1 MPKMGNTVKSVILS
15 EWHIAEGQPVKIGA
29 PFFSYETDKTQ
40 VEHKAQEEGIV
51 LKILVE
57 PNQEIAVFSPVAIV
71 GQLDEDISSLLEE
84 FGPAS
89 KSQPQVDQST
99 PTAPEKPRLTSATK
113 TSPQPQPNVQPE
125 QKLPEQALESS
136 QLSFSPRA
144 IRTLRRSG
152 WRPDLMGPAKPGQ
165 NRLVSQD
172 VLSSMNLAKTK
183 GALSSPSA
191 NLIDQLISDAAQ
203 ANGDAP
209 FDYQPMRRAIA
220 RAMLQSQSQSAAA
233 TLVISVDATNLTKVH
248 KEFKNASQ
256 KGGPRISIN
265 DLIILATSR
274 VLPKYSQTIN
284 AHVFDDR
291 AIAHRHAHIAIAVDT
306 PGGLIVPVLKNAN
319 SKSLREISEQAR
331 QMIKLVR
338 EGQYR
343 AVDLKS
349 GTFTISNVGALGI
362 ESFTPILN
370 DGQAAILG
378 VGALSLRAR
387 QNSAGLVEFHQAL
400 TLSLTIDHRLVDGAD
415 GGRFLVDL
423 KTVLER
429 IDELVAKENYG

>member
-15 EWHIAEGQPVKIGA
+15 EWHVAEGQVIKKGA

-40 VEHKAQEEGIV
+40 VEHKAQEEGTV

-71 GQLDEDISSLLEE
+71 GKAGEDIRALLAELE
-84 FGPAS
+84 PSETPKVQTKHSRPVPADEP
-89 KSQPQVDQST
+89 PQLT
-99 PTAPEKPRLTSATK
+99 PVRAAPAPESVS
-113 TSPQPQPNVQPE
+113 SPAAEPTDQVLGSNR
-125 QKLPEQALESS
+125 SG
-136 QLSFSPRA
+136 FSPRA
-144 IRTLRRSG
+144 LRTLRRSG
-152 WRPDLMGPAKPGQ
+152 INPALVNPAQ
-165 NRLVSQD
+165 PNQPRLVSQD
-172 VLSSMNLAKTK
+172 VLGAMQLAKIK
-183 GALSSPSA
+183 GAVNQVSQPDLVE
-191 NLIDQLISDAAQ
+191 QLASEAPRAS
-203 ANGDAP
+203 GDSP

-220 RAMLQSQSQSAAA
+220 RAMLKSKEQSAAA
-233 TLVISVDATNLTKVH
+233 TLVISVDASNLTKVH
-248 KEFKNASQ
+248 QRFKKAAQS
-256 KGGPRISIN
+256 GGPRISIN
-265 DLIILATSR
+265 DLVVFATSR

-284 AHVFDDR
+284 AHVFDER
-291 AIAHRHAHIAIAVDT
+291 AVGHRHAHIAIAVDT
-306 PGGLIVPVLKNAN
+306 PGGLIVPVLTHANA
-319 SKSLREISEQAR
+319 KSLREISEQAR

-338 EGQYR
+338 QGQYQ

-378 VGALSLRAR
+378 VGALTLRAR
-387 QNSAGLVEFHQAL
+387 QNQAGLVEFYQAL

-423 KTVLER
+423 KTVLEK
-429 IDELVAKENYG
+429 IDQ